1 MCVYLL
7 FLSLLRHEFS
17 SNFAPIIKNVAT
29 LAKEHMDGQHYYVLL
44 IITDGIITDMPD
56 TTEVSMKESTQNTQ
70 LHLKDIL
77 CKRKV
82 NV

>member
-1 MCVYLL
+1 MCVYLY

-17 SNFAPIIKNVAT
+17 SNFAPIIKNVAA

-56 TTEVSMKESTQNTQ
+56 TTEVG
-70 LHLKDIL
+70 
-77 CKRKV
+77 
-82 NV
+82 